1 MQEDAF
7 DVRGKNP
14 RVLWLAVVEA
24 ALRDSME
31 PKPTVRRSARE
42 WIMRDDLDFPLIC
55 EMAGLDS
62 DYLRNMMAAKFRR
75 ASSSPIAPEQ
85 PSEPI
90 PFVLPQ
96 SSSEAEPFR
105 LSSPA

>member
-1 MQEDAF
+1 MQAAF

-31 PKPTVRRSARE
+31 TKPTVRRSARE
-42 WIMRDDLDFPLIC
+42 WIMRDDEDFPLIC

-62 DYLRNMMAAKFRR
+62 GYLRNMMAVKFR
-75 ASSSPIAPEQ
+75 ASSSQ
-85 PSEPI
+85 R
-90 PFVLPQ
+90 
-96 SSSEAEPFR
+96 R
-105 LSSPA
+105 LRVPHLAVPDCENLKRHDPANA